1 MSDEPGNNESSTKDG
16 DEHREHTNRLLLESS
31 PYLLQHAHNPVN
43 WYPWGAEALARAAAE
58 DKPILL
64 SVGYSACHW
73 CHRLREESFEDE
85 RTAAIIN
92 RHFVS
97 IKVDREERPDIDA
110 LYMDAVVA
118 LTGSGGW
125 PLTVFLVPDGAPF
138 FGGTYFPP
146 QDRYGMPGFP
156 RVLETVAELYT
167 TRRDE
172 VEQQAEEFRQFYR
185 RRSEVSLTLPVDLR
199 GDAVP
204 VQLDLLEQASD
215 RLLASVDALHGGFGR
230 APKFPHPMGLE
241 FLLRMEARAS
251 AGSGEGRAEASGEH
265 VPVDARRLLLV
276 RLTLDKMADGGIY
289 DQVGGGFHRYSTDAF
304 WLVPH
309 FEKML
314 YDNALLVPV
323 YLHAWQLTGEHRYRR
338 IAEETLDYVLGEMTD
353 PEGGFYSTQDAD
365 SDGEEGLFYL
375 WTPEQ
380 LAEAL
385 GEEDA
390 AAMQEVWGV
399 RPGGNFEGRSILH
412 LPRPEAETANALGM
426 SPTELRARIE
436 RARRILYQVRAER
449 NWPGRDDK
457 VLTAWNGLMLRAMAE
472 AGRILDRED
481 YRRAA
486 VTNADFLLEHL
497 VVEGRL
503 RRAWRRG
510 AATVDAYL
518 EDYAALA
525 NGLITIYETT
535 GESRF
540 LTEARGF
547 ADQFLDLFFDES
559 TSSFFDTSRDH
570 ETLVGRPRDLTDN
583 ATPSGTSLAA
593 EALLRLTSLFGETRY
608 REYAARVLVPLAPA
622 MADQP
627 SAYGQFLSA
636 LDDLIGPLR
645 EIAVIS
651 APDDPGAPSLRLV
664 LAARYLPRSVLA
676 MADSTDEK
684 SRLEVPLL
692 RDRSLVGGKSAAYVC
707 QDFVCRQPVT
717 DGAELLHSLVS
728 G

>member
-1 MSDEPGNNESSTKDG
+1 MSGVPGDNQPSVKNEH
-16 DEHREHTNRLLLESS
+16 ERRQHTNRLIHESS
-31 PYLLQHAHNPVN
+31 PYLLQHAHNPVD
-43 WYPWGAEALARAAAE
+43 WYPWGAEALARAVAE

-92 RHFVS
+92 RRFVS

-125 PLTVFLVPDGAPF
+125 PLTVFLVPNGAPF

-156 RVLETVAELYT
+156 RVLETVAELYA

-172 VEQQAEEFRQFYR
+172 VEEQAEEFRQFYR
-185 RRSEVSLTLPVDLR
+185 RRSAVSLTLPGDLPAA
-199 GDAVP
+199 AVP
-204 VQLDLLEQASD
+204 VQSDLLEQASD
-215 RLLASVDALHGGFGR
+215 RLLASVDAINGGFGR

-241 FLLRMEARAS
+241 VLLRMEARAS
-251 AGSGEGRAEASGEH
+251 AGRGEGGAEGARENAS
-265 VPVDARRLLLV
+265 VDGRRLPLV

-289 DQVGGGFHRYSTDAF
+289 DQVGGGFHRYSTDAY

-338 IAEETLDYVLGEMTD
+338 IAEETLDYVLREMTD

-390 AAMQEVWGV
+390 AVMQEVWGV

-412 LPRPEAETANALGM
+412 FPRPEVETANALSM
-426 SPTELRARIE
+426 SPTELRTRIE

-481 YRRAA
+481 YRQAA
-486 VTNADFLLEHL
+486 LTNADFLLKHL

-525 NGLITIYETT
+525 NGLISTYETT
-535 GESRF
+535 GEARF
-540 LTEARGF
+540 LTEARRF
-547 ADQFLDLFFDES
+547 ADQLLDLFFDES

-570 ETLVGRPRDLTDN
+570 EALVGRPRELTDN
-583 ATPSGTSLAA
+583 ATPSGTSLTA

-627 SAYGQFLSA
+627 SAYGHFLSA
-636 LDDLIGPLR
+636 LDDLIGPLQ
-645 EIAVIS
+645 EIAVIA
-651 APDDPGAPSLRLV
+651 APEDPGAPSLRRI
-664 LAARYLPRSVLA
+664 LADHYLPRAVLA
-676 MADSTDEK
+676 MAESTDEK
-684 SRLEVPLL
+684 SRMDVPLL
-692 RDRSLVGGKSAAYVC
+692 RDRSLVEGKSAVYVC
-707 QDFVCRQPVT
+707 QDFVCRQPIT
-717 DGAELLHSLVS
+717 DGDELLHSLVS

>member
-1 MSDEPGNNESSTKDG
+1 MSEVPGDNQPSVSDEAE
-16 DEHREHTNRLLLESS
+16 RRRHTNRLIHESS
-31 PYLLQHAHNPVN
+31 PYLLQHAHNPVD
-43 WYPWGAEALARAAAE
+43 WYPWGEEAFARAVAE

-73 CHRLREESFEDE
+73 CHRLREESFADE

-97 IKVDREERPDIDA
+97 IKVDREQRPDIDA

-156 RVLETVAELYT
+156 KVLETVAELYAS
-167 TRRDE
+167 RRAD

-185 RRSEVSLTLPVDLR
+185 RRSAVSLTLP
-199 GDAVP
+199 GDVQAGAVP
-204 VQLDLLEQASD
+204 VQADLLEQASD
-215 RLLASVDALHGGFGR
+215 RLLASIDAIHGGFGR

-241 FLLRMEARAS
+241 FLLRMETRAA
-251 AGSGEGRAEASGEH
+251 AGIGDRGAENA
-265 VPVDARRLLLV
+265 PVDTRRLPLV

-289 DQVGGGFHRYSTDAF
+289 DQIGGGFHRYSTDAH

-323 YLHAWQLTGEHRYRR
+323 YLHAWQLTDEHRYRR
-338 IAEETLDYVLGEMTD
+338 IAEEILDYVLREMTG

-375 WTPEQ
+375 WTPDQ
-380 LAEAL
+380 LVEAL
-385 GEEDA
+385 GGEDA
-390 AAMQEVWGV
+390 AVIQEVWGV

-412 LPRPEAETANALGM
+412 FARPEVEAANALGM
-426 SPTELRARIE
+426 SPSELRTRIE
-436 RARRILYQVRAER
+436 QARHILYQVRARR

-472 AGRILDRED
+472 AGRILERDD
-481 YRRAA
+481 YRWAA
-486 VTNADFLLEHL
+486 MANADFLLEHL

-503 RRAWRRG
+503 RRSWRDG
-510 AATVDAYL
+510 TATVDAYL
-518 EDYAALA
+518 EDYAGLV
-525 NGLITIYETT
+525 NGLISTFETT
-535 GESRF
+535 GEARF
-540 LTEARGF
+540 LTQARQF
-547 ADQFLDLFFDES
+547 ADLLLDLFFDES

-570 ETLVGRPRDLTDN
+570 EALVGRPRELTDN

-593 EALLRLTSLFGETRY
+593 EALLRLTSLFGETGY

-627 SAYGQFLSA
+627 SAYGHFLAA
-636 LDDLIGPLR
+636 LDDLVGPMQ
-645 EIAVIS
+645 EIAVVV
-651 APDDPGAPSLRLV
+651 APEDPGAPSLQRV
-664 LAARYLPRSVLA
+664 LAGRYLPRAVLA
-676 MADSTDEK
+676 MTDAADEK
-684 SRLEVPLL
+684 TRAEVPLL
-692 RDRSLVGGKSAAYVC
+692 QDRDLVGGKSTAYVC

-717 DGAELLHSLVS
+717 DADELLRSLYA
-728 G
+728 GQ